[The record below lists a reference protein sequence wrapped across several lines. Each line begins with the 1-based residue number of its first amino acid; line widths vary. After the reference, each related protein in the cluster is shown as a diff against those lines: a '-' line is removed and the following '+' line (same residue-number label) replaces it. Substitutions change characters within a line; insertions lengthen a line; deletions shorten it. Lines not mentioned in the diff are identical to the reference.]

1 MHIVWIVEFTSQVER
16 KRENRNR
23 WNPIFLC
30 QHPSK
35 NMSIEQC
42 LHWMFNGWK
51 FEPLYG
57 YSRQRDGET
66 DLCGDGGVACRLCAV
81 ADPYDLA
88 PLSGHCH
95 ETRAMLMKQ
104 LSGCLSNFHLNGPLL
119 GISQWGIYYC
129 IFRSVIFIGALD
141 FLLVNIRYLRL
152 IV

>member
-1 MHIVWIVEFTSQVER
+1 MFELSNLQVKLKEKER
-16 KRENRNR
+16 IGIGGIRFSSVNIHQKT
-23 WNPIFLC
+23 C
-30 QHPSK
+30 QSS
-35 NMSIEQC
+35 NVCIEC
-42 LHWMFNGWK
+42 SMDGNL
-51 FEPLYG
+51 
-57 YSRQRDGET
+57 SRCMATAGKET
-66 DLCGDGGVACRLCAV
+66 ERRTCAETGSVACRLCAV